1 MDFRRFGSY
10 PTVHELKQH
19 IGRPKAA
26 LKQVDFAFLQEKH
39 NSIRFAMVTNS
50 LAAGVLLTR
59 IIVPD
64 SEALEFA
71 IHDSVVVVA
80 DGEVDKVVSPV
91 VGGGPVSEAV
101 VLGPVAIVLFDSV
114 FVDVGETVGV
124 ETEGDVV
131 EAVAFLVVAVGAV
144 GREIAAPVALVVGA
158 AFAGGV
164 GVVAFVVSGA
174 AAIAVAR
181 VVEAKEHVAFLVAA
195 VVGAVADSVVVV
207 VVAAVAG
214 GLFVDAFVASGANA
228 IAAARVVGAKEYVAF
243 LVVGAIAH

>member
-1 MDFRRFGSY
+1 M
-10 PTVHELKQH
+10 
-19 IGRPKAA
+19 A

-39 NSIRFAMVTNS
+39 NSIRFVMVTSS

-71 IHDSVVVVA
+71 IHGSVVVVA

-101 VLGPVAIVLFDSV
+101 VLGPVASVLVLFDSV

-124 ETEGDVV
+124 ETEGDFV

-144 GREIAAPVALVVGA
+144 GRAIAAPVALVVGA

-164 GVVAFVVSGA
+164 AVVAFVVSGA

-181 VVEAKEHVAFLVAA
+181 AVEPKEHVAFLVAP

-207 VVAAVAG
+207 VVVAVAG
-214 GLFVDAFVASGANA
+214 GVFVDAFVASGANA
-228 IAAARVVGAKEYVAF
+228 IGAARVVGTKEHVAF

>member
-1 MDFRRFGSY
+1 M
-10 PTVHELKQH
+10 
-19 IGRPKAA
+19 A

-39 NSIRFAMVTNS
+39 NSIRFVMVTSS

-71 IHDSVVVVA
+71 IHGSVVVVA

-101 VLGPVAIVLFDSV
+101 VLGPVLFDSV

-124 ETEGDVV
+124 ETEGDFV

-144 GREIAAPVALVVGA
+144 GRAIAAPVALVVGA

-164 GVVAFVVSGA
+164 AVVAFVVSGA

-181 VVEAKEHVAFLVAA
+181 AVEPKEHVAFLVAA

-207 VVAAVAG
+207 VVVAVAG
-214 GLFVDAFVASGANA
+214 GVFVDAFVASGANA
-228 IAAARVVGAKEYVAF
+228 IAAARVVGTKEHVAF

>member
-1 MDFRRFGSY
+1 VAS
-10 PTVHELKQH
+10 
-19 IGRPKAA
+19 
-26 LKQVDFAFLQEKH
+26 KQVDFAFLQEKH
-39 NSIRFAMVTNS
+39 NSIRFVMVTNS

-64 SEALEFA
+64 SEAPEFA
-71 IHDSVVVVA
+71 IHGSVVVAA

-101 VLGPVAIVLFDSV
+101 VLGPVAIILVLFDSV

-144 GREIAAPVALVVGA
+144 GHAIAAPVALVVGA

-164 GVVAFVVSGA
+164 AVVALVASGA

-195 VVGAVADSVVVV
+195 VVGAVADSVVVAV
-207 VVAAVAG
+207 AAAVAG
-214 GLFVDAFVASGANA
+214 GVFVDAFVASGANA
-228 IAAARVVGAKEYVAF
+228 IAAARVVGAKEHVAF

>member
-1 MDFRRFGSY
+1 M
-10 PTVHELKQH
+10 
-19 IGRPKAA
+19 
-26 LKQVDFAFLQEKH
+26 
-39 NSIRFAMVTNS
+39 
-50 LAAGVLLTR
+50 
-59 IIVPD
+59 
-64 SEALEFA
+64 
-71 IHDSVVVVA
+71 
-80 DGEVDKVVSPV
+80 
-91 VGGGPVSEAV
+91 
-101 VLGPVAIVLFDSV
+101 

-144 GREIAAPVALVVGA
+144 GREIAAPGALVVGA

-164 GVVAFVVSGA
+164 GVVAFAVSGA
-174 AAIAVAR
+174 VAIAVAR

-243 LVVGAIAH
+243 HVVVAIAH

>member
-1 MDFRRFGSY
+1 M
-10 PTVHELKQH
+10 
-19 IGRPKAA
+19 A

-39 NSIRFAMVTNS
+39 NSIRFVMVTSS

-71 IHDSVVVVA
+71 IHGSVVVVA

-101 VLGPVAIVLFDSV
+101 VLGPVLFDSV

-124 ETEGDVV
+124 ETEGDFV

-144 GREIAAPVALVVGA
+144 GRAIAAPVALVVGA

-164 GVVAFVVSGA
+164 AVVAFVVSGA

-181 VVEAKEHVAFLVAA
+181 AVEPKEHVAFLVAA

-207 VVAAVAG
+207 VVVAVAG
-214 GLFVDAFVASGANA
+214 GVFVDAFVASGANA
-228 IAAARVVGAKEYVAF
+228 IGAARVVGTKEHVAF